1 MTTKLLKTLEAENEL
16 AIPAGFE
23 PATHGVE
30 IRHSADHRLTTE
42 TPRTNGDKVRESST
56 NSIVFVEFFDCY
68 LRSGRRGRR
77 FLRTVRQFAMRR
89 RKGTTWDSS
98 ARLSTGKF
106 ARMVCAT

>member
-1 MTTKLLKTLEAENEL
+1 M

-23 PATHGVE
+23 PTTHGVE

-56 NSIVFVEFFDCY
+56 NSIVFGEFYDCY

-77 FLRTVRQFAMRR
+77 LSNKQNRALEIRR
-89 RKGTTWDSS
+89 RFTNH
-98 ARLSTGKF
+98 A
-106 ARMVCAT
+106 

>member
-1 MTTKLLKTLEAENEL
+1 MRHRFNANRTRISLKSL

-42 TPRTNGDKVRESST
+42 TPRTNGDKVRESAT
-56 NSIVFVEFFDCY
+56 NSIVFVEFFGRY

-77 FLRTVRQFAMRR
+77 FESCHSDQLLLPFTFVIHFSGLFLIAGGFRV
-89 RKGTTWDSS
+89 
-98 ARLSTGKF
+98 
-106 ARMVCAT
+106 